1 MTTAESKSVRKLKRP
16 LLWLVLVIVV
26 GGFANWTEQRLDD
39 SRAREFRVSQGPNS
53 EKRIAGTQPPTS
65 AALLLQLRLA
75 SAMLEPSQAQQ
86 RHGFSQF
93 NNSSSDPSRRDSR
106 DDQLFTLS
114 NPRTDDFDDQRNSRL
129 TNPFS
134 SRTSTSPYV
143 SSPNSGFGQSSSFGQ
158 SSGFGQSSSFGQST
172 GFGQNSSYGQS
183 SAFGQSTYGYT
194 SSRTNTRNQSDT
206 SSGLLG
212 SDNPN

>member
-1 MTTAESKSVRKLKRP
+1 MTTAESKSVHKLKRP

-39 SRAREFRVSQGPNS
+39 NRVREIRVSQGPNS
-53 EKRIAGTQPPTS
+53 GKRIAGTQPPTS
-65 AALLLQLRLA
+65 AALLLQLRFA

-86 RHGFSQF
+86 RRGFSPF
-93 NNSSSDPSRRDSR
+93 NNNSSDPSRRDSR
-106 DDQLFTLS
+106 DDQLFSLS
-114 NPRTDDFDDQRNSRL
+114 NSRTDDFDDQRNSRL

-134 SRTSTSPYV
+134 SRSSTSPYV
-143 SSPNSGFGQSSSFGQ
+143 SSPNSGFGQSSGFSQ
-158 SSGFGQSSSFGQST
+158 SSGFGQST

-183 SAFGQSTYGYT
+183 SAFGLSTYGSPT
-194 SSRTNTRNQSDT
+194 SRTNTRNQSDT

-212 SDNPN
+212 SENPN

>member
-1 MTTAESKSVRKLKRP
+1 MTTAESKSVHKLKRP

-39 SRAREFRVSQGPNS
+39 NRAREIRVSQG
-53 EKRIAGTQPPTS
+53 
-65 AALLLQLRLA
+65 ALLLQLRFA

-86 RHGFSQF
+86 RRGFSPF
-93 NNSSSDPSRRDSR
+93 NNNSSDPSRRDSR
-106 DDQLFTLS
+106 DDQLFSLS
-114 NPRTDDFDDQRNSRL
+114 NSRTDDFDDQRNSRL

-134 SRTSTSPYV
+134 SRSSTSPYV
-143 SSPNSGFGQSSSFGQ
+143 SSPNSGFGQSSGFSQ
-158 SSGFGQSSSFGQST
+158 SSGFGQST

-183 SAFGQSTYGYT
+183 SAFGLSTYGSPT
-194 SSRTNTRNQSDT
+194 SRTNTRNQSDT

-212 SDNPN
+212 SENPN